1 MKYLMNARSIV
12 PCFTRRA
19 LILLALLVT
28 PFTGVFA
35 QGVTTGALT
44 GMVTDSQMK
53 PVSGA
58 SVLAIHEPSG
68 TTYEGTTRADGRF
81 QIPGMR
87 VGGPYSVTV
96 NFVGTGTAF
105 EPQTVQDVTV
115 NLGVA
120 QDVNITVKAIAVQ
133 ENVTV
138 TATIDPVFSS
148 GRTGASTTISR
159 EEIALLPT
167 LGGRINDIIRLTPQA
182 GAGNNMMGMD
192 GRMNNMT
199 IDGSS
204 FNATFGV
211 SSSQPGDRTN
221 TAPISLEALEQVQ
234 VNVAPFDVR
243 QGSFVGASVDSVTRS
258 GTNKLTGA
266 FYHRF
271 RNQDWTGSEASGQT
285 VNVGT
290 FTYRNTGGWAGGPI
304 IKSKLFAFGNYE
316 DELNKSPL
324 TTFRSNS
331 GNEPVAGQVTRVL
344 ASDLTTLSNYLKNNF
359 NYDTGSFDN
368 VPRETPAKRFLIRSD
383 YNINNSSKVSFR
395 YNFLNS
401 STDTNLSGSTSA
413 LTGRNSGSTDFLTF
427 QNSNYQLLENIRSG
441 IGEWNTVFH
450 NSIANS
456 LQSGYT
462 TQDESR
468 NSRGSLFPFV
478 DIFVDGRSYTSFG
491 YEPFTVNNQ
500 LRYQTFQARDNVTK
514 YTANHSLTGGVY
526 VEKFHSDNVFLNCCP
541 QSAFKYNSLQDF
553 YTDANAYLANKSR
566 VGAAVPLG
574 AFQVSYSNVAGT
586 DQPNQALDVWY
597 NAAYVQDEWRPRANL
612 TVTGGLRA
620 DISTF
625 TNDTYPNLDADA
637 MTFRDENGNAVK
649 YSTGSLPGTKVLW
662 SPRVGLNWD
671 VAGNQRTQ
679 VRGGTGLFSG
689 RPAYVWISNQLGSTG
704 VLIGQ
709 IIDTAPGTKYGFTT
723 DMNAYKPSTIVAGT
737 HSASYTLNVT
747 DPSFKFPQTWRNN
760 IAVDQKL
767 PGGIVSTT
775 EYIYSTDVNGVY
787 YINANLPAAQS
798 AWTGVDARPR
808 WVGTAC
814 AGTGNA
820 TGSCVTRINNAIGN
834 AVGANYVLK
843 NGNKGNSWNFA
854 ETLSKTTRFG
864 LGVRGAYSYGISH
877 SLSDPESTAATSFAR
892 NTQSGDP
899 NNPGSSVSL
908 YAPGHRFFALV
919 TYSHEYF
926 KLGAT
931 GVSLFLDS
939 RQSTVNF
946 FSRAS
951 YTFAGDMNG
960 DSVTNNDLI
969 YIPKDTAEM
978 NFVDL
983 TVANGRVYTAAEQAT
998 AFESYIQQDKYL
1010 REHRGQYAQRNGAV
1024 LPMFTRADLSVTQ
1037 DLFRAVSGNRH
1048 AFQLRF
1054 DFFNF
1059 SNMLNHNWGVAY
1071 RPVAPLST
1079 NNQLQILTF
1088 VGADAQGR
1096 PTYRMANANNQLI
1109 TKSFQTSAT
1118 TGDVYQFLISL
1129 RYSFN

>member
-1 MKYLMNARSIV
+1 MKYLTKARAMA
-12 PCFTRRA
+12 PCFARGA
-19 LILLALLVT
+19 LILLALLVL
-28 PFTGVFA
+28 PVTGAFA

-44 GMVTDSQMK
+44 GVVTDSQMR
-53 PVSGA
+53 PVAGA

-87 VGGPYSVTV
+87 VGGPYTVTV

-115 NLGVA
+115 NLGAV
-120 QDVNITVKAIAVQ
+120 QDVNFTVKSVAVQ
-133 ENVTV
+133 ETVTV
-138 TATIDPVFSS
+138 TATVDPVFSS
-148 GRTGASTTISR
+148 GHTGASTTISR
-159 EEIALLPT
+159 ETLGLLPT
-167 LGGRINDIIRLTPQA
+167 LGGRINDVIRLTPQA

-221 TAPISLEALEQVQ
+221 TAPISLESLEQVQ

-243 QGSFVGASVDSVTRS
+243 QGSFTGASVDSVTRS
-258 GTNKLTGA
+258 GTNRLSGA

-271 RNQDWTGSEASGQT
+271 RNQDWSGSEASGQT

-304 IKSKLFAFGNYE
+304 VKNKLFAFGNYE
-316 DELNKSPL
+316 DELSKSPL
-324 TTFRSNS
+324 TTWRSNS
-331 GNEPVAGQVTRVL
+331 GSEATGGQVTRVL
-344 ASDLTTLSNYLKNNF
+344 ASDLTALSAYLKANF
-359 NYDTGSFDN
+359 NYDTGPFDN

-395 YNFLNS
+395 YNYLDSF
-401 STDTNLSGSTSA
+401 TDTNLSGSTSA
-413 LTGRNSGSTDFLTF
+413 LTGRNSNSTAFLTF
-427 QNSNYQLLENIRSG
+427 QNSNYQLMENIRSG
-441 IGEWNTVFH
+441 IGEWNAVFH

-456 LQSGYT
+456 FQSGYT

-468 NSRGSLFPFV
+468 NSRGSMFPFV
-478 DIFVDGRSYTSFG
+478 DIFQGGTSYTSFG

-514 YTANHSLTGGVY
+514 YTTNHSITGGAY
-526 VEKFHSDNVFLNCCP
+526 VEKFHSDNVFMNCCP
-541 QSAFKYNSLQDF
+541 QSAFKYNSLADF

-566 VGAAVPLG
+566 VGSAVPLG
-574 AFQVSYSNVAGT
+574 AFQLSYSNVAGT

-597 NAAYVQDEWRPRANL
+597 TAAYVQDEWRPRANL
-612 TVTGGLRA
+612 TLTGGLRA

-625 TNDTYPNLDADA
+625 TNDTYPNADADA

-649 YSTGSLPGTKVLW
+649 YSTGSLPDTKVLW
-662 SPRVGLNWD
+662 SPRLGINWD
-671 VAGNQRTQ
+671 ASGNQKTQ

-723 DMNAYKPSTIVAGT
+723 DTNAYKPATIVPGT

-747 DPSFKFPQTWRNN
+747 DPSFKFPQTWRSN
-760 IAVDQKL
+760 IALDQKL
-767 PGGIVSTT
+767 PGGIVSTS
-775 EYIYSTDVNGVY
+775 EYIYSKDVNGVY

-798 AWTGVDARPR
+798 AFVGVDQRPR
-808 WVGTAC
+808 WVGTTC
-814 AGTGNA
+814 VGTGNP
-820 TGSCVTRINNAIGN
+820 TGSCASRINNPIGN
-834 AVGANYVLK
+834 ALGANYVLK
-843 NGNKGNSWNFA
+843 NGNEGDTWNIA

-864 LGVRGAYSYGISH
+864 LAVRGAYSYGVSH

-899 NNPGSSVSL
+899 NNPGSSISL
-908 YAPGHRFFALV
+908 YAPGHRAFALV
-919 TYSHEYF
+919 TYSHDYF

-931 GVSLFLDS
+931 AVSVFIDA
-939 RQSTVNF
+939 RQSTVNSF
-946 FSRAS
+946 ARMS
-951 YTFAGDMNG
+951 YTFGGDMNG
-960 DSVTNNDLI
+960 DSVANNDLI
-969 YIPKDTAEM
+969 YVPKDTSEM

-983 TVANGRVYTAAEQAT
+983 TTTNGRVFTPAEQAS
-998 AFESYIQQDKYL
+998 AFEAYIQQDPYL
-1010 REHRGQYAQRNGAV
+1010 SKHRGQYAERNGAV
-1024 LPMFTRADLSVTQ
+1024 MPMFTRADLTITQ
-1037 DLFRAVSGNRH
+1037 DLFHDISKQRH

-1059 SNMLNHNWGVAY
+1059 SNLLNHNWGVAY
-1071 RPVAPLST
+1071 RPIAPLST
-1079 NNQLQILTF
+1079 NNQLQILNF

-1096 PTYRMANANNQLI
+1096 PTYRMANANNELI
-1109 TKSFQTSAT
+1109 TKTFQTSAT
-1118 TGDVYQFLISL
+1118 TSDVYQFLISL